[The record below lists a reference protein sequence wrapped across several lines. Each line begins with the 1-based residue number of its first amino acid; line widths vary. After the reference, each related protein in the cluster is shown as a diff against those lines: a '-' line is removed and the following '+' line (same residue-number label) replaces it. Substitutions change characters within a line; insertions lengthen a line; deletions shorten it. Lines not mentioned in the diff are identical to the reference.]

1 MKQRGVAL
9 VLVLWVLS
17 ILMLMAGSFS
27 LTMRR
32 ESAGVSGIYTHAQA
46 LAQAQAGIAIAQA
59 MLLHDD
65 ENKRWRVDGSIYEI
79 QYPHA
84 TMRIQ
89 IQSHTGKIDINSAS
103 VSVLHHIL
111 QYAPLDKQA
120 QLNLENAILDWRDA
134 DDDTRPFGA
143 EKNEYHSAKLHYSP
157 RNKPFRS
164 MEELQMVRG
173 MNNDVLNWMQPLF
186 TVYAAGQTEVEYA
199 VASREVL
206 SVLPEIDVNLLD
218 AYFVAREKSILLHTP
233 MPVIP
238 RVENANQA
246 MTQDVQNTTESST
259 MTEISVVSVVVEVQ
273 LENDTSMQVEVMMEK
288 MDGANNLPFQL
299 LSWKNQAEYTHT
311 TSLFSQNLTP
321 ILSLSELNQKN
332 DTP

>member
-79 QYPHA
+79 QYLQA

-89 IQSHTGKIDINSAS
+89 IQSQTGKIDINSAP
-103 VSVLHHIL
+103 VSLLHHVL

-173 MNNDVLNWMQPLF
+173 MTSDVLNWMQPLF

-273 LENDTSMQVEVMMEK
+273 LETDTHTQVEVIMEK
-288 MDGANNLPFQL
+288 MDGANNLPFQIL
-299 LSWKNQAEYTHT
+299 TWKNQAEYTHT
-311 TSLFSQNLTP
+311 NSLFSQNLTP

>member
-9 VLVLWVLS
+9 ILVLWILS
-17 ILMLMAGSFS
+17 ILMLMAGSFT

-32 ESAGVSGIYTHAQA
+32 ESAAVTGIRAQA
-46 LAQAQAGIAIAQA
+46 EAQAAAQAGIALVQA

-79 QYPHA
+79 HFA
-84 TMRIQ
+84 HSIMRIQ
-89 IQSHTGKIDINSAS
+89 IQSQAGKIDINSAP
-103 VSVLHHIL
+103 VSLLHHVL
-111 QYAPLDKQA
+111 QFAPLDKQA

-143 EKNEYHSAKLHYSP
+143 EKEAYHRAKLHYAP

-173 MNNDVLNWMQPLF
+173 MTSDVLNWMQPLF

-199 VASREVL
+199 VASRKVL

-218 AYFVAREKSILLHTP
+218 AYITSREKSILLHTP

-238 RVENANQA
+238 RIENAGQA
-246 MTQDVQNTTESST
+246 MTQDVQSITEPAT
-259 MTEISVVSVVVEVQ
+259 MPEISVVSVIVEVQ
-273 LENDTSMQVEVMMEK
+273 LENDISTQLDVIMEK
-288 MDGANNLPFQL
+288 MDGANNLPFQIL
-299 LSWKNQAEYTHT
+299 TWKNQVEYSHPH
-311 TSLFSQNLTP
+311 SLFSRSLTP
-321 ILSLSELNQKN
+321 ILSLSEFNQKN

>member
-79 QYPHA
+79 QYPQA

-89 IQSHTGKIDINSAS
+89 IQSHTGKIDINSAP
-103 VSVLHHIL
+103 VSVLHHVL

-246 MTQDVQNTTESST
+246 MTQDVQNITESST
-259 MTEISVVSVVVEVQ
+259 MPEISVVSVVVEVQ

>member
-46 LAQAQAGIAIAQA
+46 LAQAQAGIALAQA

-79 QYPHA
+79 QYPQA

-89 IQSHTGKIDINSAS
+89 IQSHTGKIDINSAP
-103 VSVLHHIL
+103 VSVLHHVL

-143 EKNEYHSAKLHYSP
+143 EKNDYHSAKLHYSP

-173 MNNDVLNWMQPLF
+173 MTSEVLNWMQPLF
-186 TVYAAGQTEVEYA
+186 TVYAAGQTEVEYV

-206 SVLPEIDVNLLD
+206 RVLPEIDVNLLD
-218 AYFVAREKSILLHTP
+218 AYLTAREKSILLHTP

-238 RVENANQA
+238 RIENANQA
-246 MTQDVQNTTESST
+246 MTQDVQNTTEQVT
-259 MTEISVVSVVVEVQ
+259 MTEISVVSVIVEVQ
-273 LENDTSMQVEVMMEK
+273 LQDDVTTQLEVIMEK
-288 MDGANNLPFQL
+288 MDGANNLPFQIL
-299 LSWKNQAEYTHT
+299 MWKNQAEYTDKH
-311 TSLFSQNLTP
+311 SLFSQSLTP
-321 ILSLSELNQKN
+321 ILSLSEFNQKN
-332 DTP
+332 DTL

>member
-9 VLVLWVLS
+9 VLVLWILS
-17 ILMLMAGSFS
+17 ILMLMAGSFG

-32 ESAGVSGIYTHAQA
+32 ESAGVSGIRAHAEAQA
-46 LAQAQAGIAIAQA
+46 EAQAGIALAQA
-59 MLLHDD
+59 MLFHDD
-65 ENKRWRVDGSIYEI
+65 ENKRWRVDGSVYEI
-79 QYPHA
+79 HYPHSI
-84 TMRIQ
+84 MRIQ
-89 IQSHTGKIDINSAS
+89 IQSQAGKIDLNSAP
-103 VSVLHHIL
+103 VSLLHHVL

-143 EKNEYHSAKLHYSP
+143 EKEAYRAAKLHYAP

-173 MNNDVLNWMQPLF
+173 MNSEILNWMQPLF
-186 TVYAAGQTEVEYA
+186 TVYAAGQTELDYT

-218 AYFVAREKSILLHTP
+218 AYFIARDKSILLHTP
-233 MPVIP
+233 MPAIP
-238 RVENANQA
+238 RVENAGQA
-246 MTQDVQNTTESST
+246 MTQDAQSITQPATIP
-259 MTEISVVSVVVEVQ
+259 EISVVSVVVEVQ
-273 LENDTSMQVEVMMEK
+273 LENDISTQLDVIMEK
-288 MDGANNLPFQL
+288 MDGANNLPFQIL
-299 LSWKNQAEYTHT
+299 TWKNQVEYSPTH
-311 TSLFSQNLTP
+311 SLFSRSLTP
-321 ILSLSELNQKN
+321 ILNLSEFNQKN

>member
-79 QYPHA
+79 QYLQA

-89 IQSHTGKIDINSAS
+89 IQSQTGKIDINSAP
-103 VSVLHHIL
+103 VSLLHHVL

-273 LENDTSMQVEVMMEK
+273 LETDTHTQVEVIMEK
-288 MDGANNLPFQL
+288 MDGANNLPFQIL
-299 LSWKNQAEYTHT
+299 TWKNQAEYTHT
-311 TSLFSQNLTP
+311 NSLFSQNLTP

>member
-79 QYPHA
+79 QYPQA

-89 IQSHTGKIDINSAS
+89 IQSHTGKIDINSAP

-173 MNNDVLNWMQPLF
+173 MNSDVLNWMQPLF

-259 MTEISVVSVVVEVQ
+259 MPEISVVSVVVEVQ

>member
-1 MKQRGVAL
+1 
-9 VLVLWVLS
+9 
-17 ILMLMAGSFS
+17 
-27 LTMRR
+27 
-32 ESAGVSGIYTHAQA
+32 
-46 LAQAQAGIAIAQA
+46 
-59 MLLHDD
+59 
-65 ENKRWRVDGSIYEI
+65 YEI

-89 IQSHTGKIDINSAS
+89 IQSHTGKIDINSAP
-103 VSVLHHIL
+103 VSVLHHVL

-173 MNNDVLNWMQPLF
+173 KNNDVLNLMQPLF

-273 LENDTSMQVEVMMEK
+273 LETDTHTQLEVIMEK
-288 MDGANNLPFQL
+288 MDGANNLPFQIL
-299 LSWKNQAEYTHT
+299 TWKNQAEYTHT
-311 TSLFSQNLTP
+311 NSLFSQNLTP